1 LGLVVAILL
10 AAAPEANL
18 SLLRPASG
26 SDGLLGVEGARP
38 PNDPR
43 EVLQLQV
50 GFDAQYKPVRLGP
63 GARIDSRLAGWA
75 QLSARL
81 NDLVSIF
88 AQLPVMLQQTGD
100 VSALGAPDP
109 AFGFSVGDIR
119 VGARHGFLR
128 GPVDLAGL
136 VALELETGHHQSF
149 TGDQRIGGEALLS
162 AAHRLG
168 EWELIGNAF
177 VRFRPPRDVR
187 SVRLGNEIGLRGGAA
202 WWLSTRSRAY
212 AELDLQTSLRDFAQ
226 QSFPIEWRLGST
238 LCATSAIAVDVAA
251 GTRLDDGLG
260 APSLRGI
267 LALRYAPSLCSPPK
281 RETGPEPG
289 LKELVARIA
298 KERAEREK
306 AEQEKR
312 IPGLLGPSE
321 AAARETLIRSE
332 AADLL
337 PASEGEA
344 AARATLYGEEQSRDS
359 DGDGIPD
366 AIDNCPYQKGPADNA
381 GCPRAEKQIVAI
393 RESRL
398 EILDKVYFAPGKT
411 LIHPRSTRLLN
422 QIARVLKSHPEVVRI
437 EVQGHTDSSGGVA
450 MNMALSQARSEAVVG
465 ALIRRGISASRMVAL
480 GFGPTQP
487 IATNAT
493 RQGREKNRRVEF
505 RVAQRRAAG
514 EVIDVAP

>member
-1 LGLVVAILL
+1 MGVIVAILL

-38 PNDPR
+38 PNDPH
-43 EVLQLQV
+43 EVLQLQI

-81 NDLVSIF
+81 NDQVSIF

-100 VSALGAPDP
+100 LSALGAPQP

-119 VGARHGFLR
+119 LGARHAFLR
-128 GPVDLAGL
+128 GPIDLAGQI
-136 VALELETGHHQSF
+136 ALELASGHHQSL
-149 TGDQRIGGEALLS
+149 TGDQRMGGEALLS
-162 AAHRLG
+162 AAQRRG
-168 EWELIGNAF
+168 DWELIGNAF
-177 VRFRPPRDVR
+177 VRFRPPRDVGP
-187 SVRLGNEIGLRGGAA
+187 VRLGNEVGLRGGAA

-212 AELDLQTSLRDFAQ
+212 AELELQTSLRDFAQ
-226 QSFPIEWRLGST
+226 QSFPIEWRLGTT
-238 LCATSAIAVDVAA
+238 LCVTTAIALDLAA

-260 APSLRGI
+260 APSLRGVV
-267 LALRYAPSLCSPPK
+267 ALRYTPSLCSPPK

-298 KERAEREK
+298 KERAEREQ

-312 IPGLLGPSE
+312 IPGLLEPSE
-321 AAARETLIRSE
+321 AAAREALVRSE
-332 AADLL
+332 ASDLL
-337 PASEGEA
+337 PVSEREA
-344 AARATLYGEEQSRDS
+344 ASRAALYGEEQTRDS
-359 DGDGIPD
+359 DGDGVPD
-366 AIDNCPYQKGPADNA
+366 AIDNCPHQKGPADNA
-381 GCPRAEKQIVAI
+381 GCPRAEKQIVAL
-393 RESRL
+393 RDTRL
-398 EILDKVYFAPGKT
+398 EILDKIYFAPGKT

-422 QIARVLKSHPEVVRI
+422 QLAKVLKSHPEVVRI
-437 EVQGHTDSSGGVA
+437 EVQGHTDSSGGTA
-450 MNMALSQARSEAVVG
+450 MNMTLSQARAEAVVG
-465 ALIRRGISASRMVAL
+465 ALIRRGVSADRMVAR

-493 RQGREKNRRVEF
+493 RQGRERNRRVEF
-505 RVAQRRAAG
+505 RVAQRRTAG
-514 EVIDVAP
+514 EVIDIAP

>member
-1 LGLVVAILL
+1 MVLVVAILL

-38 PNDPR
+38 PTDPH
-43 EVLQLQV
+43 EVLQLQI

-63 GARIDSRLAGWA
+63 GARIESRLAGWA

-88 AQLPVMLQQTGD
+88 AQLPVMLRQTGD
-100 VSALGAPDP
+100 LSALGAPDP
-109 AFGFSVGDIR
+109 AFGFAVGDIR
-119 VGARHGFLR
+119 VGARHPFLR
-128 GPVDLAGL
+128 GPIDLAGQI
-136 VALELETGHHQSF
+136 ALELASGHQQSLS
-149 TGDQRIGGEALLS
+149 GDQRMGGEALLS
-162 AAHRLG
+162 AARRRG
-168 EWELIGNAF
+168 DWELIGNAF
-177 VRFRPPRDVR
+177 VRFRPPRDVGT
-187 SVRLGNEIGLRGGAA
+187 VRLGNEIGVRGGAA
-202 WWLSTRSRAY
+202 WWRSTRSRVY
-212 AELDLQTSLRDFAQ
+212 AELELQTSLRDFAQ

-238 LCATSAIAVDVAA
+238 LCATSAIALDVAA

-260 APSLRGI
+260 APSLRGV
-267 LALRYAPSLCSPPK
+267 LALRYTPSLCSPPK
-281 RETGPEPG
+281 RDTGAEPG

-312 IPGLLGPSE
+312 IPGLLEPSE
-321 AAARETLIRSE
+321 TAAREALIRSE

-344 AARATLYGEEQSRDS
+344 ASRATIYGEEQSRDS
-359 DGDGIPD
+359 DGDGVPD
-366 AIDNCPYQKGPADNA
+366 AIDNCPHQKGPADNA
-381 GCPRAEKQIVAI
+381 GCPRAEKQIVAL
-393 RESRL
+393 RETRL
-398 EILDKVYFAPGKT
+398 DILDKVYFAPGKAA
-411 LIHPRSTRLLN
+411 IEPRSMRLLN

-437 EVQGHTDSSGGVA
+437 EVQGHTDSSGGTA
-450 MNMALSQARSEAVVG
+450 MNMTLSQARAEAVVG
-465 ALIRRGISASRMVAL
+465 ALIRRGVSADRMVAR

-493 RQGREKNRRVEF
+493 RQGRERNRRVEF
-505 RVAQRRAAG
+505 RVAQRRTAG